1 MGKILKIYFDRKLI
15 SDGSPHVAM
24 LYPFLGKS
32 VQEDVRDTCSGRF
45 QHYEKTGRE
54 YFTLTSLADADI
66 AVLPIS
72 WEYAIADE
80 ERKRRAEQ
88 YINSVFRAG
97 KLTVIFF
104 HSDSDEPID
113 LPGVLVFRTSL
124 YRSLK
129 KPNEF
134 ALPAWSEDIV
144 EKYLDGQLIIRR
156 KMWRPVVGFC
166 GLALPPRVNWKSKV
180 KIFLKFLLYNK
191 KDGRKEG
198 RWAVRRGEILSKIS
212 RNWFISGNI
221 IMRDDFFV
229 GAHKENGTVDFQ
241 RKNEA
246 RKEFVANMVGCDY
259 AFCMRGKGNYSY
271 RLYEAMC
278 CGRIP
283 VFIDTDCVLPY
294 MNEIDWHNLCVWIDY
309 RERHLI
315 NRRILKFHL
324 SLSKEEFEEKQK
336 ECRNIWEKYL
346 SPQGFF
352 ANFYKH
358 LDVSI

>member
-1 MGKILKIYFDRKLI
+1 MGKRLKIYFDRELV

-32 VQEDVRDTCSGRF
+32 VQEDVREPYSGRF

-66 AVLPIS
+66 AVLPIP

-80 ERKRRAEQ
+80 ERKKRAVQ
-88 YINSVFRAG
+88 YINGVFCAG

-113 LPGVLVFRTSL
+113 LPGVLIFRTSL

-144 EKYLDGQLIIRR
+144 EKYFGGQIIIRR
-156 KMWRPVVGFC
+156 KTWRPMVGFC
-166 GLALPPRVNWKSKV
+166 GLALSPRVGWRNKV
-180 KIFLKFLLYNK
+180 KNFLKLLLNK
-191 KDGRKEG
+191 KDDGMQG
-198 RWAVRRGEILSKIS
+198 RWAVRRGEILSKIL
-212 RNWFISGNI
+212 RNWFIKKNI
-221 IMRDDFFV
+221 VMRDDFFAGV
-229 GAHKENGTVDFQ
+229 CKENDIVDFQ
-241 RKNEA
+241 RKKEV
-246 RKEFVANMVGCDY
+246 RKEFVDNMIDCDY
-259 AFCMRGKGNYSY
+259 AFCIRGKGNYSY

-283 VFIDTDCVLPY
+283 VFVDTDCVLPY
-294 MNEIDWHNLCVWIDY
+294 MNEIDWRNLCVWIDY
-309 RERHLI
+309 RESHLI

-324 SLSKEEFEEKQK
+324 SLSKEEFEERQK
-336 ECRNIWEKYL
+336 ECRSIWEKYL

-358 LDVSI
+358 LDISR